1 MGKHLCQQPSLIE
14 MLSGMAIKNIAI
26 ERFKNFAITGDV
38 NKKQLDTIKGFIEGV
53 RYDWQSDLP
62 GILDYEKLFFKTI
75 FCSPFYE
82 VNTKGQIR
90 FTRDY
95 TRAVRNLFS
104 DEFPNKIPPQNY
116 FERKLAKASSIIGWF
131 FAPAT
136 PQELAETV
144 DMVYQKSYEMAEP
157 NFDWDKEAREFSL
170 LSFKLNYKYL
180 VERLIF
186 ISEPSYHPLHDIY
199 LRACSGKRG
208 ALLLIALRRY
218 KDKNGF
224 WPENLDEVKSSTK
237 EENFIDPVNGQSF
250 VYKLTAEGFSLY
262 SKGKNGIDDDGKR
275 SFKYDTK
282 TNQSIET
289 EDDINIWPLKQCQK
303 ESPKETYKEPND
315 TQRD

>member
-1 MGKHLCQQPSLIE
+1 
-14 MLSGMAIKNIAI
+14 
-26 ERFKNFAITGDV
+26 
-38 NKKQLDTIKGFIEGV
+38 
-53 RYDWQSDLP
+53 
-62 GILDYEKLFFKTI
+62 LFFKTI